1 LTSEDEPLVLEVV
14 LDDFTDGE
22 RAAFP
27 DTGPPETITIHLEG
41 TIDPDD
47 PSAVS
52 VERRFPL
59 AGHAHNI
66 SRVQFDAIG
75 CDYVSATRSLATYEI
90 VMESTFVAVF
100 RIAGWCLT
108 LILLSTTF
116 TVKVYVPLS
125 AFLGLPE
132 MTPVDLSK

>member
-66 SRVQFDAIG
+66 SLVQFDAIG
-75 CDYVSATRSLATYEI
+75 
-90 VMESTFVAVF
+90 
-100 RIAGWCLT
+100 
-108 LILLSTTF
+108 
-116 TVKVYVPLS
+116 
-125 AFLGLPE
+125 
-132 MTPVDLSK
+132 